1 MSIEY
6 LKALHAAYEAFIRD
20 IARVIPVIKVD
31 YSKFRTAEQMAAAIK
46 IQYAAISNIKH
57 VGLANFKDH
66 PKQPPAPHK
75 A

>member
-6 LKALHAAYEAFIRD
+6 LKALHAAYKVFVQD

-57 VGLANFKDH
+57 VGLANFKDR
-66 PKQPPAPHK
+66 PIQPPAPHK